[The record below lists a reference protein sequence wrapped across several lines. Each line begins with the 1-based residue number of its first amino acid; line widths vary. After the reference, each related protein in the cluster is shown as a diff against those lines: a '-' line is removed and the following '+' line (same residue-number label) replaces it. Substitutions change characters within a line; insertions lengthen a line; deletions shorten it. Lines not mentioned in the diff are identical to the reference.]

1 MNQIAQHRAALD
13 EIESFGQEA
22 AAVVL
27 ELAKLHAKRTALRT
41 KGIEIGLRATFLDE
55 VLPAL
60 PKLSEQT
67 FALTGPQPG
76 DVTFIAGDTL
86 DIPNFLKKTDG

>member
-13 EIESFGQEA
+13 EIEAFGQEA

-41 KGIEIGLRATFLDE
+41 KGIEIGLRAGFLDE

-60 PKLSEQT
+60 PKVPEPIEAGT
-67 FALTGPQPG
+67 FVEIDPLALPS
-76 DVTFIAGDTL
+76 I
-86 DIPNFLKKTDG
+86 LKKTDG